1 MNLLGYSVAHKAFG
15 EGIITKWDERYVT
28 VRFAT
33 QEKTFVYP
41 NAFNGFMTLLDPS
54 LMAEIQEDINTALA
68 RQNAASAH
76 KEQERERQM
85 RSGIVI
91 PGSRAAAERH
101 EGISTEMDT
110 SEDL

>member
-15 EGIITKWDERYVT
+15 EGVIIKWDEKYVT

-41 NAFNGFMTLLDPS
+41 NAFNGYMTLLDPAI
-54 LMAEIQEDINTALA
+54 MTAIQEDINAAVA
-68 RQNAASAH
+68 RQNAASEH
-76 KEQERERQM
+76 KARERERQM

-91 PGSRAAAERH
+91 PGSRAAAGHH
-101 EGISTEMDT
+101 EGIATEDT
-110 SEDL
+110 SEDI